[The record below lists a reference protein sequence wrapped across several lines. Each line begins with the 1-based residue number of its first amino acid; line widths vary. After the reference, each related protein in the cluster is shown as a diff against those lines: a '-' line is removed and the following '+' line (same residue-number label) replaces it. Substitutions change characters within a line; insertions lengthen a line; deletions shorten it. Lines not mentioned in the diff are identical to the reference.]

1 MSDHPIVVGY
11 DESFSAETALNWA
24 ADEAVRLGAPLRV
37 IHVLEQPMRAVGAA
51 TGPAPQPDDFSHR
64 RADALVADAVRM
76 VQVGR
81 ARLAVT
87 GLVLVGAPALELI
100 AESED
105 ARLIVVGHRG
115 RDGFPG
121 LLLGSIG
128 VSVSAHARCPVAV
141 VRGRA
146 DSPGPRR
153 PVVVGFDGSDQA
165 SAALGVAFEEAA
177 ARRVGLRVLRAWQP
191 PVPRWSVTELGV
203 DPEDLAVAE
212 RTAVTEAL
220 KPWRDRYPQVAV
232 TVDVVAGGA
241 ARELLSVSR
250 TCQLVVVGSRGR
262 GGFRGLLLGSVS
274 QQLLHHAD
282 VPVIVVHE
290 AAGIPA

>member
-1 MSDHPIVVGY
+1 M
-11 DESFSAETALNWA
+11 
-24 ADEAVRLGAPLRV
+24 AP
-37 IHVLEQPMRAVGAA
+37 
-51 TGPAPQPDDFSHR
+51 GPALHPDAFSYR

-76 VQVGR
+76 VQAGR

-87 GLVLVGAPALELI
+87 GQVLVGAPTPELI
-100 AESED
+100 AESGTRE
-105 ARLIVVGHRG
+105 ARRARPPGARRLSGPAAGLDRRDRLRARALPGRG
-115 RDGFPG
+115 GAGRAESPG
-121 LLLGSIG
+121 LG
-128 VSVSAHARCPVAV
+128 
-141 VRGRA
+141 
-146 DSPGPRR
+146 R

-203 DPEDLAVAE
+203 DLEELAVAE

-241 ARELLSVSR
+241 ARELVSVSR

-274 QQLLHHAD
+274 QQLLHHAEC
-282 VPVIVVHE
+282 PVIVV
-290 AAGIPA
+290 A